1 MNLQSFVPEEVE
13 AALGG
18 RYTVG
23 HNIASGGQGTI
34 FRSIRTAKPDS
45 TATNDAV
52 ALKLHFDPRQANR
65 VLREVTAL
73 ENLSHPNLAR
83 LIEHGY
89 CYVAGRKTRYIA
101 YEFIEGLS
109 LRQRLKAGKLLES
122 EILPIARD
130 ISEAIA
136 ALWSHRIVH
145 GDIKPSNIMLRESGE
160 AVLIDLGILRFFE
173 EESTVKPLR
182 PVDGFSPEQIRPWG
196 TVGYLSPEQ
205 ARGEKLSCASDIFS
219 LGIVMLECLQGWH
232 PTNHDQNAL
241 ANGIRA
247 SGRKLDVSPASL
259 NILDKMLLPVPKSRG
274 RLAKLSG
281 YFEMLHQRIEQ
292 DFAKGTGAPQKI
304 ARLAAIR

>member
-13 AALGG
+13 AALGR

-23 HNIASGGQGTI
+23 SNIASGGQGSV
-34 FRSIRTAKPDS
+34 FRATRTSKADG
-45 TATNDAV
+45 TATTDPV
-52 ALKLHFDPRQANR
+52 ALKLHFDPRQAGR
-65 VLREVTAL
+65 VIREVTAL
-73 ENLSHPNLAR
+73 ENLSHRNLAR

-89 CYVAGRKTRYIA
+89 CYVAGRKTHYIA

-130 ISEAIA
+130 ISAAIA

-145 GDIKPSNIMLRESGE
+145 GDIKPANIMLRESGD

-173 EESTVKPLR
+173 EDSALKPLR
-182 PVDGFSPEQIRPWG
+182 PVGSFAPEQVRPWG

-205 ARGEKLSCASDIFS
+205 ARGEKLTCASDIYS
-219 LGIVMLECLQGWH
+219 LGVVLVECLQGWH
-232 PTNHDQNAL
+232 PTNNDQNAL
-241 ANGIRA
+241 ANGIKA
-247 SGRKLDVSPASL
+247 SGRRLDVSPGLLS
-259 NILDKMLLPVPKSRG
+259 ILDKMLLPVPRTRG

-281 YFEMLHQRIEQ
+281 YFQMLHQRIEEE
-292 DFAKGTGAPQKI
+292 FAKDHGTAHNLHG
-304 ARLAAIR
+304 